1 METIS
6 AFIDGGGSVL
16 VAASSDI
23 GESGPGGC
31 GISQCFS
38 RGLRALHMEAAKWA
52 FAVGR
57 WGEPCQG
64 GRALQHPSVPP
75 APPVTRAREV
85 RSRSCFRA
93 GTPVFLFLRFAF
105 SFCSFVFLAA
115 LKKEGKREDEQIFVS
130 YFGHFQRHL
139 EAGRGEWDP
148 EPLVLNHQLH

>member
-31 GISQCFS
+31 GVSHRFS

-85 RSRSCFRA
+85 RSRSCLRA
-93 GTPVFLFLRFAF
+93 GTPVFLFLRSAF
-105 SFCSFVFLAA
+105 SFCSFVFFGGSY
-115 LKKEGKREDEQIFVS
+115 KKKARGKINRFLFLILDIFK
-130 YFGHFQRHL
+130 
-139 EAGRGEWDP
+139 DT
-148 EPLVLNHQLH
+148 

>member
-1 METIS
+1 MGHPPHPDVRGAARGTFWVLSLVLLSDFGGNINVETIS

-115 LKKEGKREDEQIFVS
+115 LKKRRQEGR
-130 YFGHFQRHL
+130 
-139 EAGRGEWDP
+139 
-148 EPLVLNHQLH
+148 